1 MPVDAHQHELGAT
14 FEALCTREE
23 LARAE
28 QIWADIRYGLIAEKH
43 PAAWRVSA
51 VKLQY
56 EDRGQIDIIPN
67 VIGNFMRVSDIS
79 FDAEKISTF
88 ANGVTR
94 VKELV
99 MKLTLGEGLKFNR
112 LEDSDLR
119 SDRGREFLS
128 AVETLRDLLDDARIA
143 LVGAEMVAERLRDMS
158 RGDKR
163 IGLDRAL
170 VGAPVGV
177 LARQLAH
184 VWLGSGY
191 TLAGGRSG
199 DGLDEVI
206 VRIVEKVSGKKDR
219 GSRCWLRDLM
229 TALRDEFPE

>member
-1 MPVDAHQHELGAT
+1 
-14 FEALCTREE
+14 
-23 LARAE
+23 
-28 QIWADIRYGLIAEKH
+28 
-43 PAAWRVSA
+43 
-51 VKLQY
+51 
-56 EDRGQIDIIPN
+56 
-67 VIGNFMRVSDIS
+67 
-79 FDAEKISTF
+79 
-88 ANGVTR
+88 
-94 VKELV
+94 
-99 MKLTLGEGLKFNR
+99 
-112 LEDSDLR
+112 
-119 SDRGREFLS
+119 
-128 AVETLRDLLDDARIA
+128 
-143 LVGAEMVAERLRDMS
+143 MS

-219 GSRCWLRDLM
+219 GSRRWLRDLM